1 MAGPALKQTENRT
14 LHLPVTENRKD
25 KQSPSPNNTPTNDAE
40 QKAPS
45 LEDTKAVE
53 NA

>member
-1 MAGPALKQTENRT
+1 MAGPAVKQTENKT

-25 KQSPSPNNTPTNDAE
+25 DLTPAKNNTPTNDAE

-45 LEDTKAVE
+45 LEDAKAVE

>member
-1 MAGPALKQTENRT
+1 MAGPALKQTENQT

-25 KQSPSPNNTPTNDAE
+25 KLVPVSNNTPTSTAE

-45 LEDTKAVE
+45 LEDAKAVE
-53 NA
+53 NG

>member
-1 MAGPALKQTENRT
+1 MAGPALKQTENKT

-25 KQSPSPNNTPTNDAE
+25 NQSPSSNNTPTSNAE

-45 LEDTKAVE
+45 LEEAKAVE